1 MADKLPVDLMR
12 PYTIK
17 SVPSRI
23 IERIGTEAPKMGLTA
38 GQLVEKSIDKFFD
51 GGGADQKVDVFAY
64 VIKLIQAAGPFN
76 ADNPMPR
83 DVRSLINAYA
93 RMAQGL
99 PGRKPGQ
106 TNQPSLDDHT
116 GSQTENDRSEERLTV
131 TPGRKPGMTGR
142 SKQGSGH
149 TSAPHDAAA
158 V

>member
-106 TNQPSLDDHT
+106 TNQPSLDHT
-116 GSQTENDRSEERLTV
+116 GSQTENDRSEEV

-149 TSAPHDAAA
+149 ATHTSAA